1 MRVQRLVMPTSGAVS
16 WTVVDEALV
25 PVEPVER
32 FLAHLAAIER
42 SPNTVKA
49 YAHSLKLWF
58 VFLDGRDTSWET
70 VGVEDVAEFVG
81 WLRAP
86 ADNVV
91 VLGETAARRSE
102 ATVNRHLAA
111 LFSFYEFQVRAGTRL
126 AESLVAW
133 KRVSRGGY
141 KPFLHHVTG
150 GREIPT
156 RPIKLR
162 VSRRLPRTLSLEEVT
177 TLLVACGRLRDRFLL
192 ALLAETGMRIG
203 QALGL
208 RHSDFVSRR
217 REVSIVPRADNV
229 NGARAKTSMVTTLPV
244 SAPLVRLYSDYM
256 HV

>member
-1 MRVQRLVMPTSGAVS
+1 MRVQRLMMPDSGES
-16 WTVVDEALV
+16 WTVIDDALV

-32 FLAHLAAIER
+32 FFAHLAAIEP

-49 YAHSLKLWF
+49 YAHSLQLWF
-58 VFLDGRDTSWET
+58 VFLDGRGRSWDTTGIE
-70 VGVEDVAEFVG
+70 EVAEFVR

-91 VLGETAARRSE
+91 VLDESAARRSV

-111 LFSFYEFQVRAGTRL
+111 LFGFWEFHVRAGVRL

-133 KRVSRGGY
+133 RRVSRGDY
-141 KPFLHHVTG
+141 KPFLHHVTA

-162 VSRRLPRTLSLEEVT
+162 SARQLPPTLTLEEVT
-177 TLLVACGRLRDRFLL
+177 TLLAGCDRLRNRFLF

-208 RHSDFVSRR
+208 RHCDFVSRR
-217 REVSIVPRADNV
+217 REVSIE
-229 NGARAKTSMVTTLPV
+229 SPV
-244 SAPLVRLYSDYM
+244 SVRGGWPGASWQDGASSSGLT
-256 HV
+256 